1 MISYQPLETVIRTP
15 PLGLRCVDIATRA
28 PVTEGLRITATLKN
42 GAGKTVLATPTPS
55 GVHAFQN
62 LPGMHDFEYGVQN
75 LASSISPPLTS
86 PPFGKDFAIQVE
98 DNAGHFLPWGLVLT
112 LPRPEI
118 VTTPLFSA
126 PSRLSVPGFIAIRGG
141 LKDKGRP
148 PRADGSL
155 KFAKFALI
163 KAQYNVPNA
172 AEYFAL
178 ADARGQFV
186 LFLPPPNPLLPPS
199 GIAPSSPNA
208 AGKRTVTELRWPL
221 TLTVFYEPAR
231 QKFICKR
238 ADGRVDIIT
247 GLTNVPESMNG
258 LRCYPDL
265 QSLLVQATARAYATA
280 SGPATA
286 TLELNIEFGKDL
298 VVRTDGGDFNLWIE
312 P

>member
-1 MISYQPLETVIRTP
+1 MIYRRSIACRFHISHGSFALNRQSKFHRLRSSGRDSSSTARCVPEMISYQPLETVIRTP

-155 KFAKFALI
+155 KFA
-163 KAQYNVPNA
+163 
-172 AEYFAL
+172 
-178 ADARGQFV
+178 
-186 LFLPPPNPLLPPS
+186 
-199 GIAPSSPNA
+199 
-208 AGKRTVTELRWPL
+208 
-221 TLTVFYEPAR
+221 
-231 QKFICKR
+231 
-238 ADGRVDIIT
+238 
-247 GLTNVPESMNG
+247 
-258 LRCYPDL
+258 
-265 QSLLVQATARAYATA
+265 
-280 SGPATA
+280 
-286 TLELNIEFGKDL
+286 
-298 VVRTDGGDFNLWIE
+298 
-312 P
+312 